1 MKKAVISPSLLCAD
15 LSRARDEVL
24 AVAQAGADRLH
35 LDIMDGHFVPNL
47 SFGPALV
54 AALRP
59 VVRLPF
65 DAHLMVSDPAAWIA
79 PFLKAGVDSVT
90 IHVEATD
97 SNGLITALSRI
108 REQGAEAGV
117 ALNPSSTAQVLEPI
131 LGFVDRI
138 LIMTVEPGFGGQGF
152 LPEQLPKIRAIREM
166 IDQRGLRT
174 KLTVD
179 GGITPETGLLA
190 CESGVDELV
199 AGTAIFRHGP
209 QGYGDAIERLARC
222 GRGFSM
228 DED

>member
-1 MKKAVISPSLLCAD
+1 M
-15 LSRARDEVL
+15 SR
-24 AVAQAGADRLH
+24 Q
-35 LDIMDGHFVPNL
+35 PN
-47 SFGPALV
+47 
-54 AALRP
+54 
-59 VVRLPF
+59 
-65 DAHLMVSDPAAWIA
+65 
-79 PFLKAGVDSVT
+79 
-90 IHVEATD
+90 

-138 LIMTVEPGFGGQGF
+138 LIMTVEPGFGG
-152 LPEQLPKIRAIREM
+152 KDSARAIAQDLR
-166 IDQRGLRT
+166 DSRDDRSKGLRT